1 MSHDIRTPMNAIIGM
16 TAIASTQIE
25 NQERVRKCLQKISVS
40 SKHLLSLINEVLDMS
55 KIESGKLELRE
66 KAFHIADLID
76 NMVTMV
82 LPQIQE
88 HGHPLQI
95 HATNLQHEWVIG
107 DSMRIQQVFANL
119 ITNAIKY
126 TPDGGEI
133 AAFLQERP
141 TKNSQYGQY
150 EFMFQDNGIGMTEE
164 FLKVLFEP
172 FTRAE
177 DSRTSRVTGTGL
189 GMTIARNLV
198 RMMDGDIQVSST
210 VNQVTVT
217 LQLKLQNYADDAE
230 DLRNLSVLVVDDDG
244 AVSEGAAIML
254 QELQMSAEWCLSGQ
268 EAVELVTRRH
278 REGRDYFAVLLD

>member
-1 MSHDIRTPMNAIIGM
+1 MPCSFKNGR
-16 TAIASTQIE
+16 
-25 NQERVRKCLQKISVS
+25 RK
-40 SKHLLSLINEVLDMS
+40 N
-55 KIESGKLELRE
+55 
-66 KAFHIADLID
+66 
-76 NMVTMV
+76 
-82 LPQIQE
+82 P
-88 HGHPLQI
+88 
-95 HATNLQHEWVIG
+95 
-107 DSMRIQQVFANL
+107 
-119 ITNAIKY
+119 
-126 TPDGGEI
+126 
-133 AAFLQERP
+133 
-141 TKNSQYGQY
+141 QYGQY

-210 VNQVTVT
+210 VNQGTQFTVT

-268 EAVELVTRRH
+268 EAVELATRRH
-278 REGRDYFAVLLD
+278 REKGGIILLFCLTGRCPVWMACKRRKPFVRRWAIA